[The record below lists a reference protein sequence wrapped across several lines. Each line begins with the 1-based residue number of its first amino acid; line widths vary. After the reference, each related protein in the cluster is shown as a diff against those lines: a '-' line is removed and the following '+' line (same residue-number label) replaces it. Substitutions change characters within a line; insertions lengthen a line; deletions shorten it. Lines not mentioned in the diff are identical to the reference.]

1 MFNFSLTE
9 LFVIFPVALIVL
21 GPKRLPEIARTLG
34 KVIAELQRSLQGVKE
49 QMDSGIKRTDHAEET
64 LPKPENKNTEAGP
77 DKSHTFGGSDTQHAQ
92 DSAGGTQRD
101 TSNKEH
107 S

>member
-9 LFVIFPVALIVL
+9 LFVIFLVALIVL

-34 KVIAELQRSLQGVKE
+34 KVVAELQRSLQVVRE
-49 QMDSGIKRTDHAEET
+49 HMDSEVKQTDHAEVT
-64 LPKPENKNTEAGP
+64 LPRPENKDTEAGS
-77 DKSHTFGGSDTQHAQ
+77 DKSHILGGSVTQHAQ
-92 DSAGGTQRD
+92 DSTVGTERD
-101 TSNKEH
+101 ASSEEH